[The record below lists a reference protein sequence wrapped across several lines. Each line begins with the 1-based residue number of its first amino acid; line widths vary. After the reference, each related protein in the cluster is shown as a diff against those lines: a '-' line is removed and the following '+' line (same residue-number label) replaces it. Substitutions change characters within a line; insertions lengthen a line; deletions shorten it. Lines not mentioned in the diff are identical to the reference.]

1 MLKEDLKALD
11 AISEQSKFLVHYKVD
26 TAEQV
31 TELKATLMQKRID
44 LLTERTALRNERR
57 RVGTT
62 EERKNEIEDRLKFLT
77 SEGNRLNKDIHL
89 CDAVLERSTVLSEK
103 TRILQE
109 QAKSQKPA
117 EKKKDRGRHYGR

>member
-1 MLKEDLKALD
+1 MTSADPKPLEA
-11 AISEQSKFLVHYKVD
+11 SVD
-26 TAEQV
+26 GSR